1 MDIEVLLNNIIQTAL
16 LPPGIS
22 IFMMLFGLIII
33 QRFYTSG
40 KVLLIGGFSLLIIL
54 SLPVTAFG
62 LNSILEQNKPLTLKE
77 LENSHAKAIVV
88 LGAGRYVNALEYENE
103 KDSAS
108 RYVLERLRYAAYLQK
123 HSGLP
128 ILVSGGSP
136 FGGMQSEAKIMQ
148 TVLQNTFNTKAKWL
162 DTKSS
167 NTWNN
172 ARYSAEILKQQG
184 IKKIILVTHAGHM
197 SRSLMSF
204 KHFGLQPVAAPH
216 GFKTSSRAE
225 TGFII
230 LDFLPSASAMNSASQ
245 AMHELIGYLWY
256 TIRYKWLA

>member
-1 MDIEVLLNNIIQTAL
+1 MDIEILLNNIIQTAF

-22 IFMMLFGLIII
+22 IFMMLFGLLII
-33 QRFYTSG
+33 QRLYTTG
-40 KVLLIGGFSLLIIL
+40 KILLVTGFSLLIIL
-54 SLPVTAFG
+54 SLPITALG
-62 LNSILEQNKPLTLKE
+62 LNSFLENDKALTLQEIK
-77 LENSHAKAIVV
+77 NSQAKAIVI
-88 LGAGRYVNALEYENE
+88 LGAGRYVNALEYEKE

-108 RYVLERLRYAAYLQK
+108 RYVLERLRYAVYLQK

-136 FGGMQSEAKIMQ
+136 FGGMQSEAALMQ

-162 DTKSS
+162 DSKSS

-172 ARYSAEILKQQG
+172 ARYSAEILKKQG
-184 IKKIILVTHAGHM
+184 IKKVLLVTHATHM
-197 SRSLMSF
+197 ARSLMSF
-204 KHFGLQPVAAPH
+204 KHFGLEPIAAPL
-216 GFKTSSRAE
+216 GFKTSRAAE
-225 TGFII
+225 SGFIV
-230 LDFLPSASAMNSASQ
+230 LDFLPSAGAMNSTSQ